1 MDHFLLIYP
10 AGSKVKEE
18 LKNDI
23 DMSEFKSQ
31 IVSKV
36 KIEKP
41 HLDKEW
47 RHESGKCYH
56 LYMMYVVGSAF

>member
-1 MDHFLLIYP
+1 MDHFLLISP

-18 LKNDI
+18 LKDDI

-47 RHESGKCYH
+47 RHESGK
-56 LYMMYVVGSAF
+56 VVM